1 MIMDY
6 VIDSEVKSLNSTCL
20 YMWKLRCSLRWL
32 SNNYFCS
39 IISPPV
45 SHWNNLNSREVT
57 CFWQIC
63 WDFMTYIQF
72 YMKNDQ
78 CFLSIEIGWISFF
91 RVFSFIWSLIFL
103 NSYIVIVLKNPA
115 KKHVL
120 GLMRLS
126 PKHLYLCWN
135 RTWFCKVS

>member
-1 MIMDY
+1 MLLIQKWSY
-6 VIDSEVKSLNSTCL
+6 WNSTCL
-20 YMWKLRCSLRWL
+20 YMFVRVKIEVLFQYWL
-32 SNNYFCS
+32 SDNCFCYF
-39 IISPPV
+39 V
-45 SHWNNLNSREVT
+45 LHGNNLNSREIT

-120 GLMRLS
+120 DLMRLS